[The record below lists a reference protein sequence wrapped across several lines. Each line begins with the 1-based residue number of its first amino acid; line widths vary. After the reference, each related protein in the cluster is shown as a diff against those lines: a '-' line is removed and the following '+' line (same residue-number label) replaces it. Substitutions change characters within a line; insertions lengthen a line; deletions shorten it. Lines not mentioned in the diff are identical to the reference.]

1 MNAVIALGL
10 TASGSCNSKITN
22 HLRQV
27 FEAEQLNNGISQT
40 EYEAEQLNNGISQTE
55 YEADKA
61 FFIHFSQGLVHLG
74 RVGERGLC
82 DA

>member
-27 FEAEQLNNGISQT
+27 FEAEQLNNS
-40 EYEAEQLNNGISQTE
+40 ISQTE

-74 RVGERGLC
+74 RVGKRALC

>member
-27 FEAEQLNNGISQT
+27 FEAEQLNNS
-40 EYEAEQLNNGISQTE
+40 ISQTE
-55 YEADKA
+55 YEADKV

>member
-27 FEAEQLNNGISQT
+27 FEAEQLNNS
-40 EYEAEQLNNGISQTE
+40 ISQTE

-61 FFIHFSQGLVHLG
+61 VLLTFSQGLVHLG

>member
-27 FEAEQLNNGISQT
+27 FEAEQLNNS
-40 EYEAEQLNNGISQTE
+40 ISQTE

-61 FFIHFSQGLVHLG
+61 FFIHFRPGLVHLG